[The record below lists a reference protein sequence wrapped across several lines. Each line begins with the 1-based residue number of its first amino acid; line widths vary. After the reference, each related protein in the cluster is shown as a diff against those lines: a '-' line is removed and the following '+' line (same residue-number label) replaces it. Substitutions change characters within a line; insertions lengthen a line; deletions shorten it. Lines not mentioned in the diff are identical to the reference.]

1 MYLSFPTNLDRRKLQ
16 TSSTT
21 ILKDQLI
28 SSVTDLDVS
37 VCQVI
42 SFIRSNSVGVE
53 AKVSLTLS
61 DFSVLDSILELI
73 VPGIDVSIKTAS
85 LISEKVVQIVAS
97 LCTDDACLPGQSC
110 TVIAS
115 EVGFQCT
122 CPFPQTLIE
131 GSCKLDP
138 SLSRFVEQKVS
149 IQLNNQ
155 WISDY
160 DNPTSAK

>member
-1 MYLSFPTNLDRRKLQ
+1 MFFQFN
-16 TSSTT
+16 T

-85 LISEKVVQIVAS
+85 LISEKGKM
-97 LCTDDACLPGQSC
+97 D
-110 TVIAS
+110 
-115 EVGFQCT
+115 QC
-122 CPFPQTLIE
+122 QL
-131 GSCKLDP
+131 LQLMAAY
-138 SLSRFVEQKVS
+138 SLSKIFDFFDRK
-149 IQLNNQ
+149 
-155 WISDY
+155 Y
-160 DNPTSAK
+160 